1 MKDSKWTRRKG
12 VSYHVGPEEDG
23 LAEDDDGSGLV
34 ERARDGGPRVR
45 PGCVAA
51 EAQVL
56 GVGHGASARGTQ
68 PRPGRL
74 HLRGAQHLPRLL
86 HRQARRRRRRLPRGL
101 RRRRG
106 QHEAVEV
113 DTREPEA
120 EVPDPVGQG
129 NEAVGR
135 YRGTERRLVLHEAP
149 EPVRRRRASL
159 RHGSPQRGRHGRVS
173 LSLYRST
180 GEDKRALIDRGRVG
194 GFAFWEEAAEA
205 IYTAAPLRPRDGD

>member
-1 MKDSKWTRRKG
+1 

-56 GVGHGASARGTQ
+56 GVGHGAGAGSTQ

-86 HRQARRRRRRLPRGL
+86 HHQARWRRRRLPRGL
-101 RRRRG
+101 RWRRG

-129 NEAVGR
+129 HEAVGR
-135 YRGTERRLVLHEAP
+135 YRGTERRLLLHEAP
-149 EPVRRRRASL
+149 EPVGRRRRRASL
-159 RHGSPQRGRHGRVS
+159 RHGSPQRSRHDRVS
-173 LSLYRST
+173 LSRSPVRRALINRGGWICILGGGRGGYLYRS
-180 GEDKRALIDRGRVG
+180 G
-194 GFAFWEEAAEA
+194 
-205 IYTAAPLRPRDGD
+205 IYFIIHFFTTQ